1 MCMHAYML
9 RRACVSWACVSWLG
23 MHVLAGHACPGWA
36 CVSWLG
42 MRVLG
47 MRVLGM
53 RVLAGHVC
61 PGWACVSWACA
72 VGMRVLIFIG
82 SSDHKSH
89 GHCMLTCGC
98 IWCIVHAY
106 AYACRNP

>member
-1 MCMHAYML
+1 M
-9 RRACVSWACVSWLG
+9 RRAGPCVHACIHAAPGVCVLG
-23 MHVLAGHACPGWA
+23 MRVLAGHACPGWA

-42 MRVLG
+42 VC
-47 MRVLGM
+47 
-53 RVLAGHVC
+53 VLAGHVC